1 MGSFASF
8 PSIGPAQTAS
18 GQAMSGILF
27 FLALAGKLG
36 RMRTVKELVP
46 APKSLIAQVMCN
58 SHHHSSAPR
67 RRRRRRQVGGQ
78 AGSKLGTLCQG
89 APY

>member
-27 FLALAGKLG
+27 FPRSGLGELG
-36 RMRTVKELVP
+36 RMRTVEGIGP
-46 APKSLIAQVMCN
+46 
-58 SHHHSSAPR
+58 
-67 RRRRRRQVGGQ
+67 
-78 AGSKLGTLCQG
+78 G
-89 APY
+89 APNPSWHK

>member
-27 FLALAGKLG
+27 PSLWLGELG

-67 RRRRRRQVGGQ
+67 RRRRRRVGGQ
-78 AGSKLGTLCQG
+78 
-89 APY
+89 